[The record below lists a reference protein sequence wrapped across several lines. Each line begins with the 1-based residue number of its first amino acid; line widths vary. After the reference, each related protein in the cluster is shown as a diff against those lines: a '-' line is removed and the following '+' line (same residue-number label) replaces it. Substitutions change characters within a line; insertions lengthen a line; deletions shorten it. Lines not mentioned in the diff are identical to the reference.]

1 MPRSEA
7 LKKAQK
13 KYYESL
19 KADTPRYDEFKRN
32 NREKLKLKKDKL
44 ESDTKKNKETV
55 KILMEENDKLKN
67 QLDELLKQLSLKIEN
82 KE

>member
-13 KYYESL
+13 KYYQSL

>member
-32 NREKLKLKKDKL
+32 NRDKLKLKKDKL

>member
-32 NREKLKLKKDKL
+32 NRDKLKIKKDKL

-55 KILMEENDKLKN
+55 KILMEENEKLKN

>member
-55 KILMEENDKLKN
+55 KILMEENEKLKN

>member
-32 NREKLKLKKDKL
+32 NRDKLKLKKDKL

-55 KILMEENDKLKN
+55 KILIEENEKLKN

>member
-32 NREKLKLKKDKL
+32 NRDKLKLKKDKL

-55 KILMEENDKLKN
+55 KILMEENEKLKN